1 MSLLEKSRYAAFGF
15 FTLQT
20 RDRIFSWWG
29 KDFYDPRKTLAVL
42 TLPTA
47 QMAHAKFNK
56 NNLEPRQSQSESRY
70 WLHQK
75 KNYIYLY

>member
-1 MSLLEKSRYAAFGF
+1 
-15 FTLQT
+15 
-20 RDRIFSWWG
+20 
-29 KDFYDPRKTLAVL
+29 L